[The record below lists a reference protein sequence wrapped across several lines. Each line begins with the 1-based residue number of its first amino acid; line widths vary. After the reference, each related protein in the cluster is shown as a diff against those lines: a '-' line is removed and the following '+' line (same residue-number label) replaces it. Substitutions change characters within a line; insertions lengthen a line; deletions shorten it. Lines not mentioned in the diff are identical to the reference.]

1 VLKLYKSELADV
13 KSLDP
18 KADLVGA
25 IEGEVSDLE
34 TKRKELYRGPSRPGR
49 RGLRD
54 LVSGGV
60 PEQLP

>member
-34 TKRKELYRGPSRPGR
+34 TKRKELYPRAIETLGGGSTR
-49 RGLRD
+49 